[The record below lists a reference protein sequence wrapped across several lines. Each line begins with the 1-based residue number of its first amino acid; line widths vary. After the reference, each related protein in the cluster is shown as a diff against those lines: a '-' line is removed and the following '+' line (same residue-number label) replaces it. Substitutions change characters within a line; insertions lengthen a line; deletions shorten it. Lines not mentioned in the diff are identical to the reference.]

1 MDFSRGAETKFSDN
15 MEKMDDMD
23 RYDRQTDD
31 RQERYDRQTDD
42 GQSQNRGLDLSQSV
56 LDRLSQRI
64 IRYCHPFVS
73 PARVDYDRS
82 YLLLQACR
90 PQRQL

>member
-64 IRYCHPFVS
+64 IRYCHIFS
-73 PARVDYDRS
+73 PARLIMTVPTRV
-82 YLLLQACR
+82 LLQACG

>member
-23 RYDRQTDD
+23 
-31 RQERYDRQTDD
+31 RYDRQTDD

-64 IRYCHPFVS
+64 IRYCHIFS
-73 PARVDYDRS
+73 PARLIMTVPTRV
-82 YLLLQACR
+82 LLQACG